1 MMRGGHLNYYPLN
14 RYDGATGGGEE
25 SASGSTSTF
34 CGRGRSWARAS
45 SRSSSRVARFCYAR
59 FPSVSKGKFTAFAAP
74 PARIEAT
81 EGLLSWTLAL
91 DSCPTKIPNEDQT
104 FSR

>member
-1 MMRGGHLNYYPLN
+1 MAQRGG
-14 RYDGATGGGEE
+14 EQ
-25 SASGSTSTF
+25 SAPGSTSTF
-34 CGRGRSWARAS
+34 CGRGRSWAQAS
-45 SRSSSRVARFCYAR
+45 SRSSSRVARFCYAC
-59 FPSVSKGKFTAFAAP
+59 FPLVLEEYTVFAAP

-91 DSCPTKIPNEDQT
+91 DICPTKVPHENQT